1 MPPETYIGATARW
14 VENQATYEVIRGM
27 ENATLRPFR
36 VRDPSWLVERYDTLY
51 ARDEGFDEPKFSSW
65 SKTEL
70 WQVVDVEPMPVFGK
84 FYNG

>member
-1 MPPETYIGATARW
+1 MLDGSESEMGPEAKSGPAPDDADGPRDHLKH
-14 VENQATYEVIRGM
+14 EHKSDGQMEIRS
-27 ENATLRPFR
+27 R
-36 VRDPSWLVERYDTLY
+36 
-51 ARDEGFDEPKFSSW
+51 EPKFSSW

>member
-1 MPPETYIGATARW
+1 MRLGFCNALLVASTTA
-14 VENQATYEVIRGM
+14 GM
-27 ENATLRPFR
+27 VLAHGDVAPQPVNT
-36 VRDPSWLVERYDTLY
+36 D
-51 ARDEGFDEPKFSSW
+51 PKFSSW